1 MGVNIK
7 PDENGNYGTLG
18 IAGSTGNLLL
28 VNSDGSIPVSAGSPS
43 MSSLLTFQSG
53 ATALGNGTAY
63 DVSGYNTIV
72 VQNIISATATVTY
85 EVSQDATTWVTTV
98 GQNISSLGSLAVQS
112 SSSSQVRIN
121 VSGSKWFRVRISVYT
136 SGTVD
141 VTGYASVT
149 GNWYTPYVS
158 AFGGTDANSATQSL
172 QGVGAYNLLFD
183 GTNWVRKRTATV
195 VGDANSGQYMPATG
209 LMGYNGTSFDRFRG
223 TKLYKYQEFNTLSNA
238 GTFTVW
244 TPASTKRFRLM
255 GISISSSA
263 ASRLLVKDGASGLII
278 VYYQTSGADTKV
290 YDFGQG
296 FLSNAANNVLE
307 ILNSSGATVDVRATA
322 WGTEE

>member
-1 MGVNIK
+1 
-7 PDENGNYGTLG
+7 
-18 IAGSTGNLLL
+18 
-28 VNSDGSIPVSAGSPS
+28 

-72 VQNIISATATVTY
+72 VQNTISATATVTY
-85 EVSQDATTWVTTV
+85 EVSQDATTWATIV
-98 GQNISSLGSLAVQS
+98 GQNIGTFGSLSATGSASGQIRV
-112 SSSSQVRIN
+112 N
-121 VSGSKWFRVRISVYT
+121 VSGSKWFRVRISTWVA
-136 SGTVD
+136 GTVD
-141 VTGYASVT
+141 SFGYASTV

-158 AFGGTDANSATQSL
+158 AFGGSDTNSSTQSL
-172 QGVGAYNLLFD
+172 QSVGAYGLNFT
-183 GTNWVRKRTATV
+183 GTNWERV
-195 VGDANSGQYMPATG
+195 
-209 LMGYNGTSFDRFRG
+209 RG

-244 TPASTKRFRLM
+244 TPASGKKFRLM

-263 ASRLLVKDGASGLII
+263 ASRLLVKDGASGSII
-278 VYYQTSGADTKV
+278 VYYQTSAADTKV

>member
-1 MGVNIK
+1 MSMGVNIK

-28 VNSDGSIPVSAGSPS
+28 VNSDGSIPISTGSPS
-43 MSSLLTFQSG
+43 MSALLTFQDNAG
-53 ATALGNGTAY
+53 ALGNGTAY

-72 VQNIISATATVTY
+72 VQNIIQTTATVTY
-85 EVSQDATTWVTTV
+85 EVSQDATTWVSVV
-98 GQNISSLGSLAVQS
+98 GQKIDTVGSLAS
-112 SSSSQVRIN
+112 TNNSSSQVRLN
-121 VSGSKWFRVRISVYT
+121 VSGSKWFRVRISTWVA
-136 SGTVD
+136 GTVSSF
-141 VTGYASVT
+141 GYASTV
-149 GNWYTPYVS
+149 GSWYTPYTSTFGS
-158 AFGGTDANSATQSL
+158 ADTLSSTQTL
-172 QGVGAYNLLFD
+172 QGVGSYGLNFT
-183 GTNWVRKRTATV
+183 GTNWERV
-195 VGDANSGQYMPATG
+195 
-209 LMGYNGTSFDRFRG
+209 RG
-223 TKLYKYQEFNTLSNA
+223 TKLYKYQEFNTLLNA

-244 TPASTKRFRLM
+244 TPTSGKKFRLM

-263 ASRLLVKDGASGLII
+263 ASRLLVKDGASGSII
-278 VYYQTSGADTKV
+278 VYYQTSAADTKV